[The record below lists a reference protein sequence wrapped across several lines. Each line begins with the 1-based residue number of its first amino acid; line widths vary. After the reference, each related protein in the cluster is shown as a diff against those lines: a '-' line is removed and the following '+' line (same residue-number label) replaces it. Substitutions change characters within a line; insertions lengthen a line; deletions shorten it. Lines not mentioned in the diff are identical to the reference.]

1 MIWKMRSFFLAV
13 SCQLLAASF
22 LRRRHKTRGYQLV
35 AGSSLLKRCRASSYQ
50 LAASSLILLLS
61 GCSVYSFSGTNIAP
75 DVKTISIQTFQN
87 NSSNGPSFLAQS
99 FTEEFKDYF
108 QRNTSLRLV
117 PRDGDLQ
124 VEGQIIGYDF
134 APAAIQK
141 QGNIDQAGVNRLT
154 IQVRVKFVNTKE
166 PKQDFEQPFQSNGDF
181 PATQSV
187 ANINNDPTSI
197 RRITNNIITDVFN
210 KSVANW

>member
-1 MIWKMRSFFLAV
+1 MIWKMHNWL
-13 SCQLLAASF
+13 
-22 LRRRHKTRGYQLV
+22 LV
-35 AGSSLLKRCRASSYQ
+35 AGCWLLARPFSAAVAFTNNKQQPATNNI
-50 LAASSLILLLS
+50 LAVASSLIFLLS

-141 QGNIDQAGVNRLT
+141 QGNVDQAGVNRLT

-166 PKQDFEQPFQSNGDF
+166 PKQDFEQPFQSNADF